1 MYKRVAI
8 SVFVLD
14 ASAVLLAVSGFLSAV
29 SGLCLVKPELV
40 ERATLGLFGEYAVCS
55 NLHLDWPMLITILTA
70 VIHGAAGLDVW
81 LMRIGKDAW
90 WLWILAFG
98 IALWF
103 IYIYLS

>member
-1 MYKRVAI
+1 MYSRAAI

-14 ASAVLLAVSGFLSAV
+14 VSAVLLAVSGFLSAV

-55 NLHLDWPMLITILTA
+55 KLHLEWPMLAAILTA

-81 LMRIGKDAW
+81 LMRLGRDAW
-90 WLWILAFG
+90 WVWAAALAM
-98 IALWF
+98 ALWF
-103 IYIYLS
+103 IYLYFN